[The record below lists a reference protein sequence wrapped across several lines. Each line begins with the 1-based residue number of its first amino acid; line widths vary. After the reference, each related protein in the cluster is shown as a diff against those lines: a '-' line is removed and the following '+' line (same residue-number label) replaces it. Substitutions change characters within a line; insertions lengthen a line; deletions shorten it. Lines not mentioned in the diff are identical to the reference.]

1 LVLNIPA
8 GETFGQDSAN
18 SLTEYLLTAVQRA
31 ERFTV
36 IGMSDVQTILDREKA
51 RAAFEVE
58 CDTETCF
65 TQLAGALGATYLVTC
80 SVANVESVRT
90 LSMKLI
96 DSQSTVVVG
105 RFWQR
110 IRDGD
115 DLALFKAVSAGVVEM
130 VRAYDAATQRQGTSG
145 VKERDVHV
153 EPPAVREAPPPAQEE
168 VAREVSEPPV
178 ESPRSAPVEPP
189 PPALVEPPAGP
200 RAAEVTTVSAP
211 PPQEADSSSFPWWWI
226 VAGGVVALGGVAVGI
241 YFGVSNGSD
250 ERELTFRW

>member
-1 LVLNIPA
+1 
-8 GETFGQDSAN
+8 
-18 SLTEYLLTAVQRA
+18 
-31 ERFTV
+31 
-36 IGMSDVQTILDREKA
+36 MSDVQTILDREKA
-51 RAAFEVE
+51 RAAFEVG
-58 CDTETCF
+58 CDTEACF

-110 IRDGD
+110 IREGD
-115 DLALFKAVSAGVVEM
+115 DLALFKAVSSGVVAM
-130 VRAYDAATQRQGTSG
+130 VRAYDAATQRQGTSAM
-145 VKERDVHV
+145 KERDVRV
-153 EPPAVREAPPPAQEE
+153 EAPAAREAPPLAQEE
-168 VAREVSEPPV
+168 VVSGPPV
-178 ESPRSAPVEPP
+178 ESPRSAPVEAP

-200 RAAEVTTVSAP
+200 RAVEVTTVSAP